1 MPFCRECGKGVEE
14 DWVTCPFCSQPIGPP
29 AARVAEI
36 SDSVVMGDVIV
47 NDSKSIST
55 AVKSASKCPLC
66 GSIGTTQISC
76 RECERIAYCNICE
89 DEEKSKIAKKVKF
102 TSRYLYDKEQLTI
115 TQGICEI
122 TDKRICLECV
132 DKIKKCLCCE
142 NPFKSRQTSKERE
155 IFLQSRENDLE
166 EDPFFMATWDIHSL
180 DDYRMRHQKA
190 HDFIIRESWFSP
202 NIVCDA
208 CFYFYFNPKTKH
220 DDWYKKAK
228 NFEGLREYI
237 FYGLQHR

>member
-36 SDSVVMGDVIV
+36 SDSVVMGDVNV

-55 AVKSASKCPLC
+55 AVKSASKCPRC

-102 TSRYLYDKEQLTI
+102 TSSYDDDKGDSKCTV
-115 TQGICEI
+115 
-122 TDKRICLECV
+122 TDSRICLECV
-132 DKIKKCLCCE
+132 NEMVKCLCCE
-142 NPFKSRQTSKERE
+142 NSFKSRETSKQREMESKENERY
-155 IFLQSRENDLE
+155 L
-166 EDPFFMATWDIHSL
+166 HSSNSHTK
-180 DDYRMRHQKA
+180 YRKRQQKC

-202 NIVCDA
+202 EIVCDA
-208 CFYFYFNPKTKH
+208 CFSAYIFIYASFYKE
-220 DDWYKKAK
+220 DWYKEAK
-228 NFEGLREYI
+228 NVESISELKSQAFR
-237 FYGLQHR
+237 

>member
-1 MPFCRECGKGVEE
+1 
-14 DWVTCPFCSQPIGPP
+14 
-29 AARVAEI
+29 
-36 SDSVVMGDVIV
+36 VIV

-155 IFLQSRENDLE
+155 IFLQSRENVLE

-208 CFYFYFNPKTKH
+208 CFYFYFNPKTSH

>member
-36 SDSVVMGDVIV
+36 SDSVVMGDVNV

-55 AVKSASKCPLC
+55 AVKSASKCPRC

-102 TSRYLYDKEQLTI
+102 TSSYDDDKGDSKCTV
-115 TQGICEI
+115 
-122 TDKRICLECV
+122 TDSRICLECV
-132 DKIKKCLCCE
+132 NEMVKCLCCE
-142 NPFKSRQTSKERE
+142 NSFKSRKTSKQRE
-155 IFLQSRENDLE
+155 MELE
-166 EDPFFMATWDIHSL
+166 ENERFLLFISL
-180 DDYRMRHQKA
+180 DSLTKYRKRHQKY
-190 HDFIIRESWFSP
+190 HDFIIEESWFSP

-208 CFYFYFNPKTKH
+208 CFSAYIATYPIYNRY
-220 DDWYKKAK
+220 WYKEAK
-228 NFEGLREYI
+228 NVESISELKSQAFR
-237 FYGLQHR
+237 